1 MANFDVR
8 ARITEL
14 IQEKGWSTAELAAKV
29 GCDKRTVAYWKQHER
44 AFNADMLLTVCQAFG
59 ITPNQFFRLNAPT
72 GQESYAEAVARLQK
86 LDVSALQAEL
96 DSLHEQQLLIELA
109 LLAAKKKG

>member
-14 IQEKGWSTAELAAKV
+14 IQEKGWSAADLALKV
-29 GCDKRTVAYWKQHER
+29 GCDKRTVAYWRQHER
-44 AFNADMLLTVCQAFG
+44 AFNADMLLTVCQSFG
-59 ITPNQFFRLNAPT
+59 ITPNQFFRLEAPMEH
-72 GQESYAEAVARLQK
+72 ESHAEALSRLQK
-86 LDVSALQAEL
+86 LDESELQAEL

-109 LLAAKKKG
+109 LLAKKKD